1 MKELPKTERP
11 YEKLEQY
18 GEKTLTN
25 LTFDSGNINIDLF
38 DIAEY
43 LSVEFKT
50 EVTIYIDTGNT
61 GFDVPSAFKAI
72 QKGSIS
78 AGANYF
84 YIGDDGKLAQNSI
97 ISGSEFEADFD
108 TKNYLLKI
116 LWNLTQD
123 GLNHQALFKLK

>member
-1 MKELPKTERP
+1 M
-11 YEKLEQY
+11 
-18 GEKTLTN
+18 
-25 LTFDSGNINIDLF
+25 F

-97 ISGSEFEADFD
+97 ISGSEFETDFD

-116 LWNLTQD
+116 TNKSNKSLD
-123 GLNHQALFKLK
+123 LNVSIDETGVVYSNAKIKFRLKYY